1 LAFITALRILSL
13 VLLLA
18 IWSRAQETGTSL
30 KTRAELSNYQE
41 TSRYADVLAFFGRLE
56 KESPLLHLQTFGR
69 THEGR
74 DLPLVIISEPP
85 LTTPRE
91 ARDSG
96 KTLVFVLANIHA
108 GEVEGKEACQDIAK
122 RLTTGDLRQLLKKVV
137 VLMAPI
143 YNADGNERIS
153 LTNRTEQNGP
163 IGGVGTRENSQGL
176 DLNRDFMK
184 VEAPETKA
192 LLQLFNE
199 WAPHLTVD
207 LHTTDGSY
215 HGYHLTYS
223 PPLNPSGDGPLLEY
237 HRKKMMPALTKALL
251 RHYGFRSYYYGN
263 FASEASLSRQD
274 IYRGEAKGE
283 PNEPKI
289 WRAFSP
295 QPRVGFNYVGLRNRL
310 FILSEAYSYLD
321 FRRRIAVT
329 EAFVTEILKYSAA
342 NAAEIRRLTRE
353 ADARMIALARN
364 EYGGASVPASRQS
377 PKERHIAVEYTPK
390 ALPKPVPILVG
401 EVVKKTNALSGH
413 EMTAMVEDAVT
424 PVNMLDYGLFA
435 AARSVPIARAYLI
448 PHKEGVGIMVEKL
461 RAHGI
466 VVEELARPLT
476 TDVQSFTVEKV
487 TRSPRRIQG
496 HDNVKVTWRPE
507 EERIRF
513 EPGTYVVRTSQPL
526 GLLAAYLL
534 EPESDDALVSWNFL
548 DAFLEPQKVLPVYK
562 LMRTRDLKRV
572 EIRSPKSEERQIQNH

>member
-1 LAFITALRILSL
+1 LAFITALRILNL
-13 VLLLA
+13 ALLLA
-18 IWSRAQETGTSL
+18 VSSHAQETVNAL

-56 KESPLLHLQTFGR
+56 KESPLVHLQTFGR

-74 DLPLVIISEPP
+74 ELPLVIISEPP
-85 LTTPRE
+85 LTTPRK

-96 KTLVFVLANIHA
+96 KTIVFVLANIHA
-108 GEVEGKEACQDIAK
+108 GEVEGKEACQEIAK
-122 RLTTGDLRQLLKKVV
+122 RLTGGDLRPLLGKVI

-163 IGGVGTRENSQGL
+163 IGGVGVRENSQGL
-176 DLNRDFMK
+176 DLNRDFIK
-184 VEAPETKA
+184 VEASETKA

-199 WAPHLTVD
+199 WDPHLTVD

-223 PPLNPSGDGPLLEY
+223 PPVNPSGDGPLLEY
-237 HRKKMMPALTKALL
+237 HRKKMMPALTKAML
-251 RHYGFRSYYYGN
+251 RGYGFRTYYYGN
-263 FASEASLSRQD
+263 FASEASLRQD
-274 IYRGEAKGE
+274 IYAGEPKGE
-283 PNEPKI
+283 PKEI

-310 FILSEAYSYLD
+310 CILSEAYSYLD

-342 NAAEIRRLTRE
+342 NGSEIRRLTSE
-353 ADARMIALARN
+353 ADARTIALGRN
-364 EYGGASVPASRQS
+364 DKKRRIGVQYV
-377 PKERHIAVEYTPK
+377 PK

-401 EVVKKTNALSGH
+401 QVVKKTNALSGY
-413 EMTAMVEDAVT
+413 EMTVMVEDAVT
-424 PVNMLDYGLFA
+424 PVKMLDYGLFA

-448 PHKEGVGIMVEKL
+448 PHKEGVGIIVEKL
-461 RAHGI
+461 QAHGI

-476 TDVQSFTVEKV
+476 TDVDTFTIEKV
-487 TRSPRRIQG
+487 TRAPRRFQG
-496 HDNVKVTWRPE
+496 HDNVRVAGTSQEVKMQ
-507 EERIRF
+507 F
-513 EPGTYVVRTSQPL
+513 EAGTYFVRTSQPL

-534 EPESDDALVSWNFL
+534 EPESDDGLVSWNFL
-548 DAFLEPQKVLPVYK
+548 DAFIEPNKVLPVHK
-562 LMRTRDLKRV
+562 LMRIHDLKRV
-572 EIRSPKSEERQIQNH
+572 ETRSPKSEESPNSEIQNH

>member
-18 IWSRAQETGTSL
+18 IWSRAQETGNSL

-41 TSRYADVLAFFGRLE
+41 TSRYADVLAFFGQLE
-56 KESPLLHLQTFGR
+56 KESPLVHLQTFGR
-69 THEGR
+69 SHEGR
-74 DLPLVIISEPP
+74 DLPLVVISEPP

-96 KTLVFVLANIHA
+96 KTLIFVLANIHA
-108 GEVEGKEACQDIAK
+108 GEVEGKEACQELAR
-122 RLTTGDLRQLLKKVV
+122 RLTDGDLRPLLGKVI

-163 IGGVGTRENSQGL
+163 IGGVGVRENSQGL

-199 WAPHLTVD
+199 WDPHLTVD

-237 HRKKMMPALTKALL
+237 HRKKMLPVLTKALL
-251 RHYGFRSYYYGN
+251 RGYGFRIYYYGN
-263 FASEASLSRQD
+263 FASEDSLKGQD
-274 IYRGEAKGE
+274 IYRGEAKGQSKQ
-283 PNEPKI
+283 PKI

-342 NAAEIRRLTRE
+342 NGAEIRRLTHA
-353 ADARMIALARN
+353 ADARTIAQGRN
-364 EYGGASVPASRQS
+364 D
-377 PKERHIAVEYTPK
+377 KERQIAVQYTPK

-401 EVVKKTNALSGH
+401 EVVKKTNVLSGH
-413 EMTAMVEDAVT
+413 EMTVMVEDAVT
-424 PVNMLDYGLFA
+424 PVKMLDYGLFA

-448 PHKEGVGIMVEKL
+448 PHKEEVGIIVEKL
-461 RAHGI
+461 QAHGI
-466 VVEELARPLT
+466 VVEELASPLT
-476 TDVQSFTVEKV
+476 TDVDTFTVETV
-487 TRSPRRIQG
+487 TRTPRRIQG
-496 HDNVKVTWRPE
+496 HDNVKVTWRSDE
-507 EERIRF
+507 EKMRF
-513 EPGTYVVRTSQPL
+513 EAGTYFVRTSQPL

-534 EPESDDALVSWNFL
+534 EPESDDGLVAWNFL

-562 LMRTRDLKRV
+562 LMRTGDLKRI
-572 EIRSPKSEERQIQNH
+572 ETRSSAERRTRN

>member
-1 LAFITALRILSL
+1 LAFITALRIVNL

-18 IWSRAQETGTSL
+18 TWSRAQETGNGL

-41 TSRYADVLAFFGRLE
+41 TSRYADVMAFFGQLE
-56 KESPLLHLQTFGR
+56 KESPLVHLQTFGR
-69 THEGR
+69 TQEGR

-85 LTTPRE
+85 LTTPGE

-96 KTLVFVLANIHA
+96 KTIVFVLANIHA
-108 GEVEGKEACQDIAK
+108 GEVEGKEACQEIAK
-122 RLTTGDLRQLLKKVV
+122 RLTGGDLRPLLGKVI

-143 YNADGNERIS
+143 YNADGNERVS
-153 LTNRTEQNGP
+153 LTNRIEQNGP
-163 IGGVGTRENSQGL
+163 IGGVGVRENSHGL

-184 VEAPETKA
+184 VEASETKA
-192 LLQLFNE
+192 LLRLFNE
-199 WAPHLTVD
+199 WDPHLTVD

-223 PPLNPSGDGPLLEY
+223 PPVNPSGDGPLLEY

-251 RHYGFRSYYYGN
+251 SGYGFRSYYYGN
-263 FASEASLSRQD
+263 FASEASLRQD
-274 IYRGEAKGE
+274 IYMGEPKGE
-283 PNEPKI
+283 LKGPKI

-310 FILSEAYSYLD
+310 CILSEAYSYLD

-342 NAAEIRRLTRE
+342 NGAEIRRLTRE
-353 ADARMIALARN
+353 ADARTIALGRN
-364 EYGGASVPASRQS
+364 D
-377 PKERHIAVEYTPK
+377 KERRIGVQYVPK

-401 EVVKKTNALSGH
+401 EVVKKTNALSGY

-424 PVNMLDYGLFA
+424 PVKMLDYGLFE

-448 PHKEGVGIMVEKL
+448 PHKDGVGIIVEKL
-461 RAHGI
+461 QEHGI

-476 TDVQSFTVEKV
+476 ADVDTFMIEKV
-487 TRSPRRIQG
+487 TRAPRRIRG
-496 HDNVKVTWRPE
+496 HDNVSVAGNYQEEKV
-507 EERIRF
+507 RF
-513 EPGTYVVRTSQPL
+513 EAGTYFVRTSQPL

-534 EPESDDALVSWNFL
+534 EPESDDGLVAWNFL

-572 EIRSPKSEERQIQNH
+572 ETRTSKSEESPNRENR

>member
-1 LAFITALRILSL
+1 LEFITALRILIL
-13 VLLLA
+13 VLPLA
-18 IWSRAQETGTSL
+18 IWSRAQETGNSL

-41 TSRYADVLAFFGRLE
+41 TSRYADVMAFFGQLK
-56 KESPLLHLQTFGR
+56 KESPLVHLQTFGR

-74 DLPLVIISEPP
+74 DLPLVIISEPA
-85 LTTPRE
+85 LTSPRE

-108 GEVEGKEACQDIAK
+108 GEVEGKEACQEIAG
-122 RLTTGDLRQLLKKVV
+122 RLTGGDLRPLLKKVV

-192 LLQLFNE
+192 LLQLLNE
-199 WAPHLTVD
+199 WDPHLTVD

-237 HRKKMMPALTKALL
+237 HRKKMLPALTKALL

-263 FASEASLSRQD
+263 FASEASLTSQD
-274 IYRGEAKGE
+274 IFRGEAKSE
-283 PNEPKI
+283 PKKPKI

-310 FILSEAYSYLD
+310 YILSEAYSYLD

-342 NAAEIRRLTRE
+342 NGAEIRRLTRA
-353 ADARMIALARN
+353 ADARTIALGRN
-364 EYGGASVPASRQS
+364 DKGRQ
-377 PKERHIAVEYTPK
+377 IAVQYTPK
-390 ALPKPVPILVG
+390 ALPKPVSILVG
-401 EVVKKTNALSGH
+401 EVVKKTNVLSGH

-424 PVNMLDYGLFA
+424 PVKMLDYGLFA
-435 AARSVPIARAYLI
+435 VARSVPIGRAYLI
-448 PHKEGVGIMVEKL
+448 PHKEELGAIVEKL
-461 RAHGI
+461 QAHGI

-476 TDVQSFTVEKV
+476 TDAEKFTVEKV
-487 TRSPRRIQG
+487 TRAPRRIQG
-496 HDNVKVTWRPE
+496 HDNLKVTWKSDE
-507 EERIRF
+507 EQMRF
-513 EPGTYVVRTSQPL
+513 EAGTYVVRTSQPL

-534 EPESDDALVSWNFL
+534 EPESDDGLVAWNFL

-572 EIRSPKSEERQIQNH
+572 ETRSWKSEESPNRKIQNY

>member
-1 LAFITALRILSL
+1 MAFITALRILSL

-18 IWSRAQETGTSL
+18 IASRAQEPGHSL

-85 LTTPRE
+85 LTTPQE

-96 KTLVFVLANIHA
+96 KTLVFVLANIHS
-108 GEVEGKEACQDIAK
+108 GEVEGKEACQELAK
-122 RLTTGDLRQLLKKVV
+122 RLTGGDLRPLLKKVI
-137 VLMAPI
+137 VLMVPI

-199 WAPHLTVD
+199 WDPHLTVD

-223 PPLNPSGDGPLLEY
+223 PPLNPSADGPLLEY
-237 HRKKMMPALTKALL
+237 HRKKMLPALTKALL
-251 RHYGFRSYYYGN
+251 RHYGFRIYYYGN
-263 FASEASLSRQD
+263 FATEASLMGQD
-274 IYRGEAKGE
+274 IYRGEPKGE
-283 PNEPKI
+283 SKEPKI

-342 NAAEIRRLTRE
+342 NGAEIRRLTRE
-353 ADARMIALARN
+353 ADARTVALGRN
-364 EYGGASVPASRQS
+364 D
-377 PKERHIAVEYTPK
+377 KERTIAMQYTPK

-401 EVVKKTNALSGH
+401 EVVKKTNVLSGH

-424 PVNMLDYGLFA
+424 PVKMLDYGLFA
-435 AARSVPIARAYLI
+435 AARSVPIAHAYLI
-448 PHKEGVGIMVEKL
+448 PGKEEVGIILDKL

-466 VVEELARPLT
+466 VVEELAKPLT
-476 TDVQSFTVEKV
+476 TDVKKFTVEKV
-487 TRSPRRIQG
+487 TRAPRRFQG
-496 HDNVKVTWRPE
+496 HDNVKVTWRSDE
-507 EERIRF
+507 EKMRF
-513 EPGTYVVRTSQPL
+513 EPGTYFVRTSQPL

-534 EPESDDALVSWNFL
+534 EPESDDGLVSWNFL

-562 LMRTRDLKRV
+562 LMRTRDLKGV
-572 EIRSPKSEERQIQNH
+572 QTRSFGTAESR

>member
-18 IWSRAQETGTSL
+18 IWSRGQEMGNSL

-41 TSRYADVLAFFGRLE
+41 TSRYADVLAFFDRLE

-69 THEGR
+69 THEAR

-96 KTLVFVLANIHA
+96 KTIVFVLANIHA
-108 GEVEGKEACQDIAK
+108 GEVEGKEACQEIAK
-122 RLTTGDLRQLLKKVV
+122 RLTGGDLRQLLGKVI

-184 VEAPETKA
+184 IEASETKA

-199 WAPHLTVD
+199 WDPHLTVD

-223 PPLNPSGDGPLLEY
+223 PPVNPSGDRPLLEY

-263 FASEASLSRQD
+263 FASEASLRQD
-274 IYRGEAKGE
+274 IFPGEAKGE
-283 PNEPKI
+283 PKEPKI

-342 NAAEIRRLTRE
+342 NGAEIGRLTRE
-353 ADARMIALARN
+353 ADARTMALGRN
-364 EYGGASVPASRQS
+364 D
-377 PKERHIAVEYTPK
+377 KERRIGVQYVPK
-390 ALPKPVPILVG
+390 ALPKPVTILVG
-401 EVVKKTNALSGH
+401 EVVKKTNVLSGH
-413 EMTAMVEDAVT
+413 EMTVMVEDAIT
-424 PVNMLDYGLFA
+424 PVKMLDYGLFA
-435 AARSVPIARAYLI
+435 ATRSVPIARAYLI
-448 PHKEGVGIMVEKL
+448 PHKEEMGAIVEKL
-461 RAHGI
+461 HAHGI

-476 TDVQSFTVEKV
+476 TDVDKFTIEKV
-487 TRSPRRIQG
+487 TRAPRRFQG
-496 HDNVKVTWRPE
+496 HDNVKVAGRFE
-507 EERIRF
+507 EKKIRF
-513 EPGTYVVRTSQPL
+513 EAGTYLVRTSQPL

-534 EPESDDALVSWNFL
+534 EPESDDGLVSWNFL

-562 LMRTRDLKRV
+562 LMRTQDLKRV
-572 EIRSPKSEERQIQNH
+572 ETRSSKSEERQIQNH

>member
-1 LAFITALRILSL
+1 L
-13 VLLLA
+13 VLLPA
-18 IWSRAQETGTSL
+18 IWSRAQETGNGL

-56 KESPLLHLQTFGR
+56 KESPLVHLQTFGR
-69 THEGR
+69 SHEGR

-85 LTTPRE
+85 LTTPGE

-108 GEVEGKEACQDIAK
+108 GEVEGKEACQQIAK
-122 RLTTGDLRQLLKKVV
+122 RLTGGDLRPLLRKVI
-137 VLMAPI
+137 VLMAPL

-163 IGGVGTRENSQGL
+163 IGGVGVRENSQGL

-192 LLQLFNE
+192 LLRLFNE
-199 WAPHLTVD
+199 WDPHLTVD

-237 HRKKMMPALTKALL
+237 HRKKMLPALTKALL
-251 RHYGFRSYYYGN
+251 RHYGFRIYYYGN
-263 FASEASLSRQD
+263 FASEASLKQD

-283 PNEPKI
+283 LKEPKI

-310 FILSEAYSYLD
+310 CILSEAYSYLD
-321 FRRRIAVT
+321 FQRRIAVT
-329 EAFVTEILKYSAA
+329 DAFVTEILKYSATHG
-342 NAAEIRRLTRE
+342 AEIRRLISK
-353 ADARMIALARN
+353 ADAR
-364 EYGGASVPASRQS
+364 GGASVPASR
-377 PKERHIAVEYTPK
+377 ERQIGVQYVPK

-413 EMTAMVEDAVT
+413 EMTVMVEDAVT
-424 PVNMLDYGLFA
+424 PVKMLDYGLFA
-435 AARSVPIARAYLI
+435 AARTVPIARAYLI
-448 PHKEGVGIMVEKL
+448 PHKENLGVIVEKL
-461 RAHGI
+461 QAHGI

-476 TDVQSFTVEKV
+476 TDVDTFTVETV
-487 TRSPRRIQG
+487 TRAPRRIQG
-496 HDNVKVTWRPE
+496 HDNVKVTWRSE
-507 EERIRF
+507 NEKMRF
-513 EPGTYVVRTSQPL
+513 EPGTYFVRTSQPL

-534 EPESDDALVSWNFL
+534 EPESDDGLVSWNFL

-562 LMRTRDLKRV
+562 LMRTRELKGV
-572 EIRSPKSEERQIQNH
+572 ETRSSAERRTGN

>member
-1 LAFITALRILSL
+1 L

-18 IWSRAQETGTSL
+18 IGSCAQETGNGL

-56 KESPLLHLQTFGR
+56 KESPLVHLQTFGR

-85 LTTPRE
+85 LTTPRN

-108 GEVEGKEACQDIAK
+108 GEVEDKEACQDLAK
-122 RLTTGDLRQLLKKVV
+122 RLTGGDLRPLLSKVI

-153 LTNRTEQNGP
+153 PTNRAEQNGP
-163 IGGVGTRENSQGL
+163 IGGVGMRENSQGL

-192 LLQLFNE
+192 LLRLFNE
-199 WAPHLTVD
+199 WDPHLTVD

-223 PPLNPSGDGPLLEY
+223 PPLNPSADGPLLDY
-237 HRKKMMPALTKALL
+237 HRKKMLPALTKALL
-251 RHYGFRSYYYGN
+251 RDYGFRIYYYGN
-263 FASEASLSRQD
+263 FASEDSLTGQD
-274 IYRGEAKGE
+274 IYRGEPKGE
-283 PNEPKI
+283 SKEPKI

-310 FILSEAYSYLD
+310 FVLSEAYSYLD

-342 NAAEIRRLTRE
+342 NGAEIRRLTRE
-353 ADARMIALARN
+353 ADARTIALGRN
-364 EYGGASVPASRQS
+364 D
-377 PKERHIAVEYTPK
+377 KERRIGVQYTPK

-424 PVNMLDYGLFA
+424 PVKMLDYGLFA

-448 PHKEGVGIMVEKL
+448 PHKEGVGVIVENL
-461 RAHGI
+461 RTHGI
-466 VVEELARPLT
+466 VVEELARSLT
-476 TDVQSFTVEKV
+476 TVVEKFRAEKV
-487 TRSPRRIQG
+487 TRASRRIQG
-496 HDNVKVTWRPE
+496 HDNVKVIWRSDKE
-507 EERIRF
+507 KMRF
-513 EPGTYVVRTSQPL
+513 EPGTYFVRTSQPL

-534 EPESDDALVSWNFL
+534 EPESDDGLVSWS
-548 DAFLEPQKVLPVYK
+548 FLEAYLEPEKVLPVYK
-562 LMRTRDLKRV
+562 LMRSRDLKRV
-572 EIRSPKSEERQIQNH
+572 ETRSSKSEERQIQNH

>member
-18 IWSRAQETGTSL
+18 IWSRAQETGNGL
-30 KTRAELSNYQE
+30 KTRAELSHYQE
-41 TSRYADVLAFFGRLE
+41 TSRYADVLAFFGQLE

-74 DLPLVIISEPP
+74 DLPLLIISEPP

-96 KTLVFVLANIHA
+96 KTIVFVLANIHA
-108 GEVEGKEACQDIAK
+108 GEVEGKEACQELAK
-122 RLTTGDLRQLLKKVV
+122 RLTGGDLRPLLSKVI

-163 IGGVGTRENSQGL
+163 IGGVGVRENSQGL
-176 DLNRDFMK
+176 DLNRDFIK

-192 LLQLFNE
+192 LLRLFNE
-199 WAPHLTVD
+199 WDPHLTVD

-251 RHYGFRSYYYGN
+251 RHYGFRIYYYGN
-263 FASEASLSRQD
+263 FASEASLSRD
-274 IYRGEAKGE
+274 IFPGEKDE
-283 PNEPKI
+283 PKQPKI

-310 FILSEAYSYLD
+310 CILSEAYSYLD
-321 FRRRIAVT
+321 FRRRIEVT

-342 NAAEIRRLTRE
+342 NGAEIRRLTRE
-353 ADARMIALARN
+353 ADARTVALGQN
-364 EYGGASVPASRQS
+364 D
-377 PKERHIAVEYTPK
+377 KERRIGVQYAPR

-401 EVVKKTNALSGH
+401 EVVKKTNVLSGH

-424 PVNMLDYGLFA
+424 PVKMLDYGLFA
-435 AARSVPIARAYLI
+435 ATRSVPIGRAYLI
-448 PHKEGVGIMVEKL
+448 PHKEQLSIIVEKL
-461 RAHGI
+461 KAHGI
-466 VVEELARPLT
+466 VVEELASPLT
-476 TDVQSFTVEKV
+476 TDVETFTIEKV
-487 TRSPRRIQG
+487 TRAPRRIQG
-496 HDNVKVTWRPE
+496 HDNLKVTWKSNE
-507 EERIRF
+507 EKMRF
-513 EPGTYVVRTSQPL
+513 EPGTYLVRTSQPL

-534 EPESDDALVSWNFL
+534 EPESDDGLVSWNFL

-572 EIRSPKSEERQIQNH
+572 ETRSSKSEGSPNREIRNH

>member
-18 IWSRAQETGTSL
+18 IWSRAQETGNGL
-30 KTRAELSNYQE
+30 KTRAELSHYQE
-41 TSRYADVLAFFGRLE
+41 TSRYADVLAFFGQLE

-74 DLPLVIISEPP
+74 DLPLLIISEPP

-96 KTLVFVLANIHA
+96 KTIVFVLANIHA
-108 GEVEGKEACQDIAK
+108 GEVEGKEACQELAK
-122 RLTTGDLRQLLKKVV
+122 RLTGGDLRPLLSKVI

-163 IGGVGTRENSQGL
+163 IGGVGVRENSQGL
-176 DLNRDFMK
+176 DLNRDFIK

-192 LLQLFNE
+192 LLRLFNE
-199 WAPHLTVD
+199 WDPYLTVD

-223 PPLNPSGDGPLLEY
+223 PALNPSGDGPLLEY

-251 RHYGFRSYYYGN
+251 RHYGFRIYYYGN
-263 FASEASLSRQD
+263 FASEASLSRD
-274 IYRGEAKGE
+274 IFPGEKDE
-283 PNEPKI
+283 PKQPKI

-310 FILSEAYSYLD
+310 CILSEAYSYLD
-321 FRRRIAVT
+321 FRRRIEVT

-342 NAAEIRRLTRE
+342 NGAEIRRLTRE
-353 ADARMIALARN
+353 ADARTVALGQN
-364 EYGGASVPASRQS
+364 D
-377 PKERHIAVEYTPK
+377 KERRIGVQYAPR

-401 EVVKKTNALSGH
+401 EVVKKTNVLSGH

-424 PVNMLDYGLFA
+424 PVKMLDYGLFA
-435 AARSVPIARAYLI
+435 ATRSVPIGRAYLI
-448 PHKEGVGIMVEKL
+448 PHKEQLSIIVEKL
-461 RAHGI
+461 KAHGI
-466 VVEELARPLT
+466 VVEELASPLT
-476 TDVQSFTVEKV
+476 TDVETFTIEKV
-487 TRSPRRIQG
+487 TRAPRRIQG
-496 HDNVKVTWRPE
+496 HDNLKVTWKSNE
-507 EERIRF
+507 EKMRF
-513 EPGTYVVRTSQPL
+513 EPGTYLVRTSQPL

-534 EPESDDALVSWNFL
+534 EPESDDGLVSWNFL

-572 EIRSPKSEERQIQNH
+572 ETRSSKSEGSPNREIRNH

>member
-1 LAFITALRILSL
+1 L

-18 IWSRAQETGTSL
+18 ISSHAQETGNGL

-41 TSRYADVLAFFGRLE
+41 TSRYADVLAFFRQLE

-74 DLPLVIISEPP
+74 DLPLVIISEPR

-96 KTLVFVLANIHA
+96 KTIVFVLANIHA
-108 GEVEGKEACQDIAK
+108 GEVEGKEACQEIAK
-122 RLTTGDLRQLLKKVV
+122 RLTSGDLRHLLGKVI
-137 VLMAPI
+137 VLIAPI

-163 IGGVGTRENSQGL
+163 IGGVGVRENSQGL

-184 VEAPETKA
+184 VEASETKG
-192 LLQLFNE
+192 LLRLFNE
-199 WAPHLTVD
+199 WDPHLTVD

-223 PPLNPSGDGPLLEY
+223 PPLNPSGDGPLLEF

-263 FASEASLSRQD
+263 FASEASLKQD
-274 IYRGEAKGE
+274 IFPGEKDE
-283 PNEPKI
+283 PKEPKI

-310 FILSEAYSYLD
+310 CILSEAYSYLD

-342 NAAEIRRLTRE
+342 NGAEIRRLTRE
-353 ADARMIALARN
+353 ADARTIALGRIDKVRPIGVQ
-364 EYGGASVPASRQS
+364 YM
-377 PKERHIAVEYTPK
+377 PK

-424 PVNMLDYGLFA
+424 PVKMLDYGLFS

-448 PHKEGVGIMVEKL
+448 PHKEEVGPIVEKL
-461 RAHGI
+461 QAHGI
-466 VVEELARPLT
+466 VVEELARPLAA
-476 TDVQSFTVEKV
+476 DVDSFTIEKV

-496 HDNVKVTWRPE
+496 HDNVKVTWKSGE
-507 EERIRF
+507 EKMQF

-534 EPESDDALVSWNFL
+534 EPESDDGLVSWNFL
-548 DAFLEPQKVLPVYK
+548 DAYLEPQKVLPVYK

-572 EIRSPKSEERQIQNH
+572 ETRSSKSM

>member
-1 LAFITALRILSL
+1 LALITALRILTL
-13 VLLLA
+13 LLLLA
-18 IWSRAQETGTSL
+18 IWSRAQETGNSL

-69 THEGR
+69 SHEGR

-85 LTTPRE
+85 LTTTRE

-96 KTLVFVLANIHA
+96 KIIVFVLANIHA
-108 GEVEGKEACQDIAK
+108 GEVEGKEACQEIAK
-122 RLTTGDLRQLLKKVV
+122 RLTGGDLRPLLAKVI

-163 IGGVGTRENSQGL
+163 IGGVGVRENSQGL

-192 LLQLFNE
+192 LLHLFNQ
-199 WAPHLTVD
+199 WDPHLTVD

-215 HGYHLTYS
+215 HGYHLTYT
-223 PPLNPSGDGPLLEY
+223 PPLNPSADEPLLEY

-251 RHYGFRSYYYGN
+251 RPHGFRSYYYGN
-263 FASEASLSRQD
+263 FASEASLKQD
-274 IYRGEAKGE
+274 IFPGEKGE
-283 PNEPKI
+283 PKEPKI

-310 FILSEAYSYLD
+310 YILSEAYSYLD
-321 FRRRIAVT
+321 FQRRIAVT

-342 NAAEIRRLTRE
+342 HGAEIRRLTRE
-353 ADARMIALARN
+353 ADARTIALGRN
-364 EYGGASVPASRQS
+364 DQ
-377 PKERHIAVEYTPK
+377 ERRLGVQYIPK

-401 EVVKKTNALSGH
+401 EVIKKTNVLSGY

-424 PVNMLDYGLFA
+424 AVKMLDYGLFA

-448 PHKEGVGIMVEKL
+448 PRKEEVSAIVEKL
-461 RAHGI
+461 QAHGI
-466 VVEELARPLT
+466 VVEQLATPLT
-476 TDVQSFTVEKV
+476 ADVDTFTIEKV
-487 TRSPRRIQG
+487 TRAPRRFQG
-496 HDNVKVTWRPE
+496 HDNVRAAGRFQE
-507 EERIRF
+507 EKMRF
-513 EPGTYVVRTSQPL
+513 EAGTYFVRTSQPL

-534 EPESDDALVSWNFL
+534 EPESDDGVVSWNFL

-562 LMRTRDLKRV
+562 LMRSQDLKRV
-572 EIRSPKSEERQIQNH
+572 ETRSSKSEENPNRQLQNH

>member
-1 LAFITALRILSL
+1 
-13 VLLLA
+13 
-18 IWSRAQETGTSL
+18 L
-30 KTRAELSNYQE
+30 KTRPELSNYQE
-41 TSRYADVLAFFGRLE
+41 TSRYADVLAFFGQLE

-96 KTLVFVLANIHA
+96 KTIVFVLANIHA
-108 GEVEGKEACQDIAK
+108 GEVEGKEACQEIAR
-122 RLTTGDLRQLLKKVV
+122 RLTGGDLRRLLSKVI

-163 IGGVGTRENSQGL
+163 IGGVGVRENSQGL

-184 VEAPETKA
+184 VEASETKA

-199 WAPHLTVD
+199 WDPHLTVD

-237 HRKKMMPALTKALL
+237 HRRKMMPALTKALL

-263 FASEASLSRQD
+263 FASKASLSRD
-274 IYRGEAKGE
+274 IFQGEAKGE
-283 PNEPKI
+283 PREI
-289 WRAFSP
+289 WRTFSP
-295 QPRVGFNYVGLRNRL
+295 QPRVGFNYVGLRNR
-310 FILSEAYSYLD
+310 FCILSEAYSYLD

-329 EAFVTEILKYSAA
+329 EAFVTEILKYTAA
-342 NAAEIRRLTRE
+342 NGAEIRRLTRE
-353 ADARMIALARN
+353 ADVRMIALSRN
-364 EYGGASVPASRQS
+364 DYGGASVPASRES
-377 PKERHIAVEYTPK
+377 PKERRIGVQYMPK

-401 EVVKKTNALSGH
+401 EVVKKTNVLSGY

-424 PVNMLDYGLFA
+424 PVKMLDYGLFA

-448 PHKEGVGIMVEKL
+448 PHKEGTGAIVEKL
-461 RAHGI
+461 HAHGI
-466 VVEELARPLT
+466 VVEELASPLT
-476 TDVQSFTVEKV
+476 TDVETFTVEKV
-487 TRSPRRIQG
+487 TRSPRRFQG
-496 HDNVKVTWRPE
+496 HDNVKVAG
-507 EERIRF
+507 RF
-513 EPGTYVVRTSQPL
+513 EQKKMRFESGTYLVRTSQPL

-534 EPESDDALVSWNFL
+534 EPESDDGLVSWNFL
-548 DAFLEPQKVLPVYK
+548 DAYLEPQKVFPIYK
-562 LMRTRDLKRV
+562 VMRIRDLK
-572 EIRSPKSEERQIQNH
+572 KSKLEP

>member
-1 LAFITALRILSL
+1 L

-18 IWSRAQETGTSL
+18 ISSRAQGTGNDL

-41 TSRYADVLAFFGRLE
+41 TSRYADVLAFFGQLE

-69 THEGR
+69 TGEGR
-74 DLPLVIISEPP
+74 DLPLAIISEPP
-85 LTTPRE
+85 VTPRE

-96 KTLVFVLANIHA
+96 KTIVFVLANIHA
-108 GEVEGKEACQDIAK
+108 GEVEGKEACQEIAK
-122 RLTTGDLRQLLKKVV
+122 RLTGGDLRPLLGKVI

-184 VEAPETKA
+184 VEASETKA
-192 LLQLFNE
+192 LIQLFNE
-199 WAPHLTVD
+199 WDPHLTVD

-223 PPLNPSGDGPLLEY
+223 PPLNPSTDGPLLEY
-237 HRKKMMPALTKALL
+237 HRKKMLPALTKALL
-251 RHYGFRSYYYGN
+251 RDYGFRIYFYGN
-263 FASEASLSRQD
+263 FASEDSLKQD
-274 IYRGEAKGE
+274 IFRGEAKNE
-283 PNEPKI
+283 PKEPKI

-310 FILSEAYSYLD
+310 YILSEAYSYLD
-321 FRRRIAVT
+321 FQRRIAVT

-342 NAAEIRRLTRE
+342 NGAEIRRLTRE
-353 ADARMIALARN
+353 ADARTIALGRN
-364 EYGGASVPASRQS
+364 DKDRQ
-377 PKERHIAVEYTPK
+377 IAVQYTPK

-424 PVNMLDYGLFA
+424 PVKMMDYGLFA
-435 AARSVPIARAYLI
+435 AARSVPLARAYLI
-448 PHKEGVGIMVEKL
+448 PHKEEVGAIVEKL
-461 RAHGI
+461 KAHGI
-466 VVEELARPLT
+466 VVEELARPLS
-476 TDVQSFTVEKV
+476 TDVERFTVEKV
-487 TRSPRRIQG
+487 TRAPRRIQG
-496 HDNVKVTWRPE
+496 HDNVKVTWRSDE
-507 EERIRF
+507 EKVRF
-513 EPGTYVVRTSQPL
+513 EAGTYFVRTSQPL

-534 EPESDDALVSWNFL
+534 EPESDDGLVAWNFL

-562 LMRTRDLKRV
+562 LMRTRDLKTV
-572 EIRSPKSEERQIQNH
+572 ETRSSKSEERQIQNH

>member
-1 LAFITALRILSL
+1 MVFITGLRILNL

-18 IWSRAQETGTSL
+18 TWSRAQGSL

-41 TSRYADVLAFFGRLE
+41 TSRYADVLAFFGQLE
-56 KESPLLHLQTFGR
+56 RENPLLHLQTFGR

-96 KTLVFVLANIHA
+96 KTIVFVLANIHA
-108 GEVEGKEACQDIAK
+108 GEVEGKEACQEIAK
-122 RLTTGDLRQLLKKVV
+122 RLTGGDLRPLLRKVI

-176 DLNRDFMK
+176 DLNRDFIK
-184 VEAPETKA
+184 VEASETKA
-192 LLQLFNE
+192 LLQLFNK
-199 WAPHLTVD
+199 WDPHLTVD

-263 FASEASLSRQD
+263 FASEASLRRQD
-274 IYRGEAKGE
+274 IFRGEAKGE
-283 PNEPKI
+283 TKEPKI
-289 WRAFSP
+289 WRAFLP
-295 QPRVGFNYVGLRNRL
+295 QPQVGFNYVGLRNRL

-342 NAAEIRRLTRE
+342 NGAEIRRLTRE
-353 ADARMIALARN
+353 ADARTIALGRN
-364 EYGGASVPASRQS
+364 D
-377 PKERHIAVEYTPK
+377 KERRIGVQYMPK

-401 EVVKKTNALSGH
+401 EVVKKTNVLSGR

-424 PVNMLDYGLFA
+424 PVKMLDYGLFA

-448 PHKEGVGIMVEKL
+448 PHKEEVAAIVEKL
-461 RAHGI
+461 QAHGI
-466 VVEELARPLT
+466 VVEELARPLM
-476 TDVQSFTVEKV
+476 TDVETFTIEKV
-487 TRSPRRIQG
+487 TRAPRRFQG
-496 HDNVKVTWRPE
+496 HDNVRVAGRFQQEKV
-507 EERIRF
+507 RF
-513 EPGTYVVRTSQPL
+513 EAGTYLVRTSQPL

-534 EPESDDALVSWNFL
+534 EPESDDGMVSWNFL

-562 LMRTRDLKRV
+562 LMQSRDLKSV
-572 EIRSPKSEERQIQNH
+572 ETRNPKSEESPNRQIQSH

>member
-1 LAFITALRILSL
+1 L
-13 VLLLA
+13 VLLPA
-18 IWSRAQETGTSL
+18 MWSRAQEVSL

-41 TSRYADVLAFFGRLE
+41 TSRYADVLAFFGQLE

-85 LTTPRE
+85 LTTPRK

-96 KTLVFVLANIHA
+96 KTIVFVLANIHA
-108 GEVEGKEACQDIAK
+108 GEVEGKEACQEIAR
-122 RLTTGDLRQLLKKVV
+122 RLTGGDLRQLLSKVI

-163 IGGVGTRENSQGL
+163 IGGVGARENSQGL

-199 WAPHLTVD
+199 WDPHLTVD

-237 HRKKMMPALTKALL
+237 HRKKMLPALTKALL
-251 RHYGFRSYYYGN
+251 RHYGFRIYYYGN
-263 FASEASLSRQD
+263 FASEASLRGQD
-274 IYRGEAKGE
+274 IFRGEPKGE
-283 PNEPKI
+283 SKEPKI

-329 EAFVTEILKYSAA
+329 GAFVTEILKYAAA
-342 NAAEIRRLTRE
+342 NGAAIRRLTRE
-353 ADARMIALARN
+353 ADAR
-364 EYGGASVPASRQS
+364 GGASSSPVRVGPASR
-377 PKERHIAVEYTPK
+377 ERQIAVQYTPK
-390 ALPKPVPILVG
+390 ALPKPVTILVG

-413 EMTAMVEDAVT
+413 EMTAMVEDVVT
-424 PVNMLDYGLFA
+424 PVKMLDYGLFV

-448 PHKEGVGIMVEKL
+448 PHKEEMGAIVEKL
-461 RAHGI
+461 QAHGI
-466 VVEELARPLT
+466 VVEELASPLT
-476 TDVQSFTVEKV
+476 TDVEKFTVEKV

-496 HDNVKVTWRPE
+496 HDNVKVAWRSE
-507 EERIRF
+507 EEKMRF
-513 EPGTYVVRTSQPL
+513 EPGTYFVRTSQPL

-534 EPESDDALVSWNFL
+534 EPESDDGLVAWNFL

-562 LMRTRDLKRV
+562 LMRAGDLKRV
-572 EIRSPKSEERQIQNH
+572 ETRKLEIRRKT

>member
-1 LAFITALRILSL
+1 LAP
-13 VLLLA
+13 LLA
-18 IWSRAQETGTSL
+18 IWSRAQETGHGL

-41 TSRYADVLAFFGRLE
+41 TSRYADVLAFLGRLE
-56 KESPLLHLQTFGR
+56 KESPLVHLQTFGR
-69 THEGR
+69 SHEGR

-96 KTLVFVLANIHA
+96 KTIVFVLANIHA
-108 GEVEGKEACQDIAK
+108 GEVEGKEACQEIAK
-122 RLTTGDLRQLLKKVV
+122 RLTGGDLRQLLRKVI

-163 IGGVGTRENSQGL
+163 IGGVGVRENSQGL

-199 WAPHLTVD
+199 WDPHLTVD

-237 HRKKMMPALTKALL
+237 HRKKMLPALTKALL

-263 FASEASLSRQD
+263 FSSEASLKQD
-274 IYRGEAKGE
+274 IFRGEAKGE
-283 PNEPKI
+283 PSKI

-342 NAAEIRRLTRE
+342 HGAEIRRLTRE
-353 ADARMIALARN
+353 ADARTIALGRN
-364 EYGGASVPASRQS
+364 E
-377 PKERHIAVEYTPK
+377 KERRIGVQYTPK
-390 ALPKPVPILVG
+390 ALPKPVTILVG
-401 EVVKKTNALSGH
+401 EVVKKTNVLSGH
-413 EMTAMVEDAVT
+413 EMTAMVEDAIT
-424 PVNMLDYGLFA
+424 PVKMLDYGLFA

-448 PHKEGVGIMVEKL
+448 PHKEELGTIVEKL

-466 VVEELARPLT
+466 VVEELATPLT
-476 TDVQSFTVEKV
+476 TDVETFTIEKV
-487 TRSPRRIQG
+487 TRAPRRIQG
-496 HDNVKVTWRPE
+496 HDNLKVTWRSDE
-507 EERIRF
+507 DKMRF
-513 EPGTYVVRTSQPL
+513 EAGTYFVRTSQPL
-526 GLLAAYLL
+526 GLVAAYLL
-534 EPESDDALVSWNFL
+534 EPESDDGLVAWNFL

-562 LMRTRDLKRV
+562 LMRTGTPLSAQY
-572 EIRSPKSEERQIQNH
+572 ERSR

>member
-1 LAFITALRILSL
+1 MLAVS
-13 VLLLA
+13 
-18 IWSRAQETGTSL
+18 SRAQEMDNGL

-56 KESPLLHLQTFGR
+56 KESSLVHLQTFGR
-69 THEGR
+69 TQEGR

-96 KTLVFVLANIHA
+96 KTIVFLLANIHA
-108 GEVEGKEACQDIAK
+108 GEVEGKEACQTISK
-122 RLTTGDLRQLLKKVV
+122 RLTGGDLRPLLNKVI

-153 LTNRTEQNGP
+153 MTNRTEQNGP
-163 IGGVGTRENSQGL
+163 IGGVGVRENSQGL

-192 LLQLFNE
+192 LLELFNE
-199 WAPHLTVD
+199 WDPHLTVD

-223 PPLNPSGDGPLLEY
+223 PPVNPSGDGPLLEY
-237 HRKKMMPALTKALL
+237 HRKKMLPALTKALL
-251 RHYGFRSYYYGN
+251 RGYGFRSYYYGN
-263 FASEASLSRQD
+263 FASEASLKQD
-274 IYRGEAKGE
+274 IYAGEPKGE
-283 PNEPKI
+283 PKGPKI

-310 FILSEAYSYLD
+310 CILSEAYSYLD

-342 NAAEIRRLTRE
+342 HGAEIRRLTRE
-353 ADARMIALARN
+353 ADARTIAL
-364 EYGGASVPASRQS
+364 GQS
-377 PKERHIAVEYTPK
+377 DFDGSQGRSPHRRIGVEYVPK
-390 ALPKPVPILVG
+390 ALPKPVTILVG
-401 EVVKKTNALSGH
+401 EVVKKTNVLSGR
-413 EMTAMVEDAVT
+413 EMTAMVEGAVT
-424 PVNMLDYGLFA
+424 PVKMLDYGLFA

-448 PHKEGVGIMVEKL
+448 PQQEGTGMIVKKL

-466 VVEELARPLT
+466 VVEELAKPLT
-476 TDVQSFTVEKV
+476 TDVATFTIEKV
-487 TRSPRRIQG
+487 TRAPRRFQG
-496 HDNVKVTWRPE
+496 HDNVKVAGRFQE
-507 EERIRF
+507 EKMQF
-513 EPGTYVVRTSQPL
+513 EAGTYCVRTSQPL
-526 GLLAAYLL
+526 GRLAAYLL
-534 EPESDDALVSWNFL
+534 EPESDDGLVSWNFL

-562 LMRTRDLKRV
+562 LMGAEK
-572 EIRSPKSEERQIQNH
+572 